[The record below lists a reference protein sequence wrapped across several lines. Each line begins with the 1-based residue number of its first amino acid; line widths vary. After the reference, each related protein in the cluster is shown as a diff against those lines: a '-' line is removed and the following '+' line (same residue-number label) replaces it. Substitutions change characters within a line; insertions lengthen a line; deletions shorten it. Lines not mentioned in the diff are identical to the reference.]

1 MIDRVGDH
9 ILTKREKSV
18 LNDCFWTAGIR
29 GLIGGVT
36 AGGLLGFIVKKYQK
50 PQKPSARIAVVSLFF
65 IGGVYL
71 GSAST
76 IPYCLRN
83 FAKLEDSELGDTA
96 RRFIMAVTDQ
106 TKQED
111 PNQSKRKKQEYDW
124 EEEEKEALKKELA
137 QKNKQSADK

>member
-1 MIDRVGDH
+1 MFDRVGDH

-29 GLIGGVT
+29 ALIGGVS
-36 AGGLLGFIVKKYQK
+36 AGGLLAFIVKKYQK
-50 PQKPSARIAVVSLFF
+50 PQKPFAKIAVVSLFF

-71 GSAST
+71 GSASAV
-76 IPYCLRN
+76 PYCLRN

-106 TKQED
+106 TKQEE
-111 PNQSKRKKQEYDW
+111 QAKSKKQEYDW

-137 QKNKQSADK
+137 QKNK